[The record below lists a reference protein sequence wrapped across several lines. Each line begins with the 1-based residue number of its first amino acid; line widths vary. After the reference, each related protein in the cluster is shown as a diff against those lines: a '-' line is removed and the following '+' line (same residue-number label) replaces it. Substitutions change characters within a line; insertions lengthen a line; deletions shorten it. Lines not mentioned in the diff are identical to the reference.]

1 MGGIAHP
8 LKWLCWSI
16 VHSGRWVVGS
26 ESTTFHHVP
35 IGGSLWNLHS
45 ICVLVI
51 SCNMQK
57 VKVIGQ
63 KVKGH
68 GSKNRSNFDIFG
80 FKKKLRS
87 HRLSFKA
94 ENFFMGPLS
103 RYKKTQEIK
112 FWIFLLFFE
121 KLSKNSQ
128 KWRFSALMSKSVN
141 FLIVLST
148 IEG

>member
-1 MGGIAHP
+1 MASLTHR
-8 LKWLCWSI
+8 
-16 VHSGRWVVGS
+16 SGNVSQWVS
-26 ESTTFHHVP
+26 QWTTFHHVP
-35 IGGSLWNLHS
+35 IGGSWWNLYP
-45 ICVLVI
+45 ICVLVMA
-51 SCNMQK
+51 SRSPK
-57 VKVIGQ
+57 GEVIGQ

-68 GSKNRSNFDIFG
+68 GSKNRSNFDNFG

-87 HRLSFKA
+87 HRLSFRA